1 MLEPTNSIE
10 DAEHAM
16 GSLPTGGRTPL
27 PHALLLATEVL
38 KSYEKTKDLQPL
50 LVVLSDGKANVP
62 LPGGGDPWRQVLQV
76 ALQMAEKSVRALVI
90 DTEIGYLRFGKA
102 QELAAALGAECLT
115 LDELSPENLTH
126 LITARII

>member
-1 MLEPTNSIE
+1 
-10 DAEHAM
+10 
-16 GSLPTGGRTPL
+16 
-27 PHALLLATEVL
+27 
-38 KSYEKTKDLQPL
+38 

-62 LPGGGDPWRQVLQV
+62 LQGGGDPWRQVLQV